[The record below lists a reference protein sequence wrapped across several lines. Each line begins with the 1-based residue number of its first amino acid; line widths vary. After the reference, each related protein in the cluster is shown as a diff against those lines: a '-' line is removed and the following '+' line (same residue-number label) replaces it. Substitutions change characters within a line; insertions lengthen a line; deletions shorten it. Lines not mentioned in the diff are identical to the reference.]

1 MILIFY
7 YNHYGLENACTEV
20 MDKNAPDQSNLSIF
34 QQVIFLEK
42 IHGSLLFF
50 SDFLVK
56 RNIDQV

>member
-7 YNHYGLENACTEV
+7 YNHYDLENACTEV
-20 MDKNAPDQSNLSIF
+20 TDKNAPDQSNLSIS